1 MNIFK
6 QVARNEHF
14 IEHLLCIRYGPYL
27 IFKMSW
33 QVLAHLMSEEM
44 KIKVVIYH

>member
-6 QVARNEHF
+6 QVARHEHF
-14 IEHLLCIRYGPYL
+14 IECLLCIRYSLYL

-33 QVLAHLMSEEM
+33 QVLAHFMSEEM
-44 KIKVVIYH
+44 KIKVEL